1 MTGPRGEMP
10 FLDHLEELRSR
21 ILRGLAA
28 LAVGIAVGWWVVQ
41 RFQLVALLK
50 TPIAP
55 YLPDGK
61 LVVLSPTDPFLIV
74 LKLAFVVGIV
84 LAAPVLLWQVWA
96 FVAPGLYDREKR
108 AILPALFAGSGLFLV
123 GAALGFRFVVPQ
135 ALAVLFSFQ
144 TESLA
149 TMITYEKYF
158 GFVLQIV
165 LALGLSFELPLLI
178 VILAVLGVATPAR
191 LARFRR
197 AALVLA
203 FIAGAI
209 LSPGGDIVT
218 MIVMTLPL
226 VLLYEVGYG
235 CAVVIDRRRRRAAAA
250 TAAGLLV
257 ALLLA
262 PPAQAQPPVRPA
274 RGQPAPAARDTLSDS
289 LRRVRDARQA
299 AVDSARQRRVGLP
312 SGPTR
317 KFAPADSVV
326 EQLLRRAG
334 YEVTRYHAD
343 SATFLA
349 ADRRLR
355 LSGEAL
361 TERGTAIL
369 EADRIAYEEA
379 SCGLQAEGSPRLF
392 DQQNVLAGV
401 RLHYDT
407 CKRRGVVDSALTSF
421 NEAGT
426 VWFLRGNVAQ
436 DSSSS
441 RMFASG
447 SGITSCDLPVAH
459 YHFAAREVKWVSKSV
474 IVARPATLYVQD
486 VPVLW
491 LPFIFQDMRP
501 GRHSG
506 ILVPQFGIN
515 DIVRPS
521 GGYNRQITNV
531 GYYWA
536 PTDYFDVTGRLD
548 WYSSR
553 YTQLGLRA
561 GYRWLDR
568 FLDGSLEYA
577 VQSQSEGGGSTR
589 VRWNHRQTLDLRTTL
604 SLNLDYATDTRIVNR
619 NAIDPLLN
627 TQQITSQLN
636 FTRRFAWG
644 SVAIGGNRRQS
655 LSDGSITQQFP
666 SVSVSPKPLDFGR
679 RVTWSPTAS
688 FAVDQA
694 LNTPLSPLFLPAPG
708 GGIDSLIPLQDR
720 TTRSMR
726 IGTPLRIGSFNWSNS
741 VNWVDQS
748 IEGRVTE
755 SLRLPDESTPDPTD
769 SITVDRVFTGDFS
782 TALDWQTGLNLPLL
796 FRRSWKLQPVLGV
809 TNVTSGAFALRNRR
823 TAGDWAVQ
831 GKRVSLDLN
840 ASPTFFGFFGGFGPV
855 QRLRHSISPLVSFRF
870 APAAD
875 IPEEYARAIT
885 APGQPLRLRSDPT
898 RTLSIGLAQNI
909 EAKRRPAPGD
919 TTTDP
924 ANLPKFRVL
933 GLTTSALAYDFE
945 QAKQPGRTGWVTP
958 SITNTLQSDLL
969 PGFSLNLSHDLWDGA
984 VGSDTAT
991 FDPFLSS
998 LTTSFAFSGA
1008 TVRRI
1013 LGAIGLGS
1021 GGGAGAGEEDLPTW
1035 TGDRGRRRGDTPIFN
1050 TDDQMLGR
1058 QRQFTANVTY
1068 TLARTRNGGTSG
1080 FGDRQN
1086 LRIST
1091 AFSPTPFW
1099 AVSWSSQYNVTDSQF
1114 ESNVLRLE
1122 RDLHDW
1128 RATFDFVRNANG
1140 NFSLVFAIALIHLP
1154 DVKMDYN
1161 QTSFVE

>member
-10 FLDHLEELRSR
+10 FLDHLEELRVR
-21 ILRGLAA
+21 ILWSLAA
-28 LAVGIAVGWWVVQ
+28 LAAGIAVGWWVVQ

-74 LKLAFVVGIV
+74 LKLAFAVGLV
-84 LAAPVLLWQVWA
+84 LAAPVILWQVWA

-178 VILAVLGVATPAR
+178 TILAVLGVATPAR

-203 FIAGAI
+203 FVAGAL

-218 MIVMTLPL
+218 MVVMTLPL
-226 VLLYEVGYG
+226 VLLYEVGYW
-235 CAVVIDRRRRRAAAA
+235 CAAVIDRRRRAAAA
-250 TAAGLLV
+250 AATALV
-257 ALLLA
+257 AALLLA
-262 PPAQAQPPVRPA
+262 PPAAAQVPV
-274 RGQPAPAARDTLSDS
+274 RGQPVPAAQDTLSDS
-289 LRRVRDARQA
+289 LRRVREARQA

-317 KFAPADSVV
+317 QFAPADSIV
-326 EQLLRRAG
+326 ERLLRRPG

-361 TERGTAIL
+361 TERGTAVL
-369 EADRIAYEEA
+369 EADRISYAEA
-379 SCGLQAEGSPRLF
+379 SCGLTAEGSPRLF
-392 DQQNVLAGV
+392 DQQNVLTGT
-401 RLHYDT
+401 RLTYDT

-421 NEAGT
+421 TESGT

-441 RMFASG
+441 RMFAGG
-447 SGITSCDLPVAH
+447 SGITSCDLPVPD
-459 YHFAAREVKWVSKSV
+459 YHFAAREVKWVSRSV

-491 LPFIFQDMRP
+491 LPFIFQDLRP
-501 GRHSG
+501 DRHSG

-521 GGYNRQITNV
+521 GGYNRQLTNI

-536 PTDYFDVTGRLD
+536 PNDYLDVTGRLD
-548 WYSSR
+548 WYANR
-553 YTQLGLRA
+553 YTQVGLRA

-568 FLDGSLEYA
+568 FLDGSLEWA
-577 VQSQSEGGGSTR
+577 TQNEAEGGRSNR
-589 VRWNHRQTLDLRTTL
+589 IRWTHRQRFDLRTTL
-604 SLNLDYATDTRIVNR
+604 NLNLDYVTDSRIVNE

-636 FTRRFAWG
+636 FTRRFGWG
-644 SVAIGGNRRQS
+644 SVALGGNRRQS
-655 LSDGSITQQFP
+655 LSDGTITQQLP

-679 RVTWSPTAS
+679 SVTWSPTAS
-688 FAVDQA
+688 FIVDQA
-694 LNTPLSPLFLPAPG
+694 LNTPLAPLVVPSPG
-708 GGIDSLIPLQDR
+708 GGVDSLFPEQDR
-720 TTRSMR
+720 TTLTMR
-726 IGTPLRIGSFNWSNS
+726 LGTPVRVGSFNWSNS
-741 VNWVDQS
+741 LSWVDQS
-748 IEGRVTE
+748 VDGRVTE
-755 SLRLPDESTPDPTD
+755 TLRLPDGSTPDPTD

-796 FRRSWKLQPVLGV
+796 FRRSWKLQPILGV

-823 TAGDWAVQ
+823 TGGDWAVQ
-831 GKRVSLDLN
+831 GKRFSLDLN

-855 QRLRHSISPLVSFRF
+855 QRLRHSFSPLVSFRL

-875 IPEEYARAIT
+875 IPEEYAAAIT
-885 APGQPLRLRSDPT
+885 PAGQPLVLRSDPT
-898 RTLSIGLAQNI
+898 RTLSIGLAQNL

-933 GLTTSALAYDFE
+933 GLTTSAVSYDFE
-945 QAKQPGRTGWVTP
+945 QAGKPGRTGWITP
-958 SITNTLQSDLL
+958 SLTNTLQSDLL
-969 PGFSLNLSHDLWDGA
+969 PGFSLSLTHDLWDGA
-984 VGSDTAT
+984 VGSDTAS

-998 LTTSFAFSGA
+998 LTTSFAFSGN
-1008 TVRRI
+1008 TIRRI
-1013 LGAIGLGS
+1013 LGAVGLGR
-1021 GGGAGAGEEDLPTW
+1021 GGGTPAGEEQLPTW
-1035 TGDRGRRRGDTPIFN
+1035 TADRGRRRGDTPIFN
-1050 TDDQMLGR
+1050 TDDQVLGR

-1068 TLARTRNGGTSG
+1068 TLSRSRSTSLG
-1080 FGDRQN
+1080 APSDRKN
-1086 LRIST
+1086 LRFST

-1099 AVSWSSQYNVTDSQF
+1099 AVSWSSQYNVTDSEF

-1122 RDLHDW
+1122 RDLHEW

-1154 DVKMDYN
+1154 DVKVDYN
-1161 QTSFVE
+1161 QTSLVE